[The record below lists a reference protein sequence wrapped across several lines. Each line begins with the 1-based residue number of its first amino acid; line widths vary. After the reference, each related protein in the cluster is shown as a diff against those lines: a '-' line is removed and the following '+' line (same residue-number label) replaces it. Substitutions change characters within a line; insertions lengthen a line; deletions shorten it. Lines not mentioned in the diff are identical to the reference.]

1 MQKRIDARILKK
13 LNGGA
18 GLTILETLISMLIVI
33 MVFVAVSTG
42 ISIGQKVFLDS
53 SRTSQSNVLMESL
66 ITAVEGNLR
75 YATDVSTAADE
86 IEFTNAERNFRD
98 ATLAYDEDGGK
109 LIIRT
114 GSNSYDL
121 VPEPTYTVPVSG
133 FTASQS
139 GNTISMTISLSNGY
153 SREFAFSLVNDKE
166 ISE

>member
-13 LNGGA
+13 LNSGA
-18 GLTILETLISMLIVI
+18 GVTILETLISMLIVI
-33 MVFVAVSTG
+33 MVFIAVSTG
-42 ISIGQKVFLDS
+42 ISIGQKAFLDS

-75 YATDVSTAADE
+75 YATDVSTASDE

-98 ATLAYDEDGGK
+98 ATLMYGDGK
-109 LIIRT
+109 LMIQT
-114 GSNSYDL
+114 ASNAYDL
-121 VPEPTYTVPVSG
+121 VPEPTYTVPVAG